1 MIIHVKNPCHVH
13 KDQLRSLEPT
23 YLLTAIGTNGS
34 MDAYIHLPKGTSCKY
49 VAKRVHQANVV
60 CARVTAQDMYDH
72 FLDNHTDIQEE
83 GRRPSQSHQK
93 RSFAVAHQYKGG
105 EAKPLLPVVG
115 GYDVTP
121 HSPPESPDSKRPR
134 I

>member
-1 MIIHVKNPCHVH
+1 MIVHVNNPCHVH
-13 KDQLRSLEPT
+13 KDQLLALEPT
-23 YLLTAIGTNGS
+23 YLLTAIATNGA

-60 CARVTAQDMYDH
+60 CARVTAQDMFDH
-72 FLDNHTDIQEE
+72 FSEAHTDIQEE

-105 EAKPLLPVVG
+105 EAKPLEPVVG
-115 GYDVTP
+115 GYTVTP
-121 HSPPESPDSKRPR
+121 HSPEASPQKKRPR